1 MAALSFLEAI
11 DAGVFHLE
19 RPGAVGVGPVRLYPI
34 QREFFREVFDTYIDG
49 TRRYRQAAYCVPKKF
64 GKSASASLAG
74 AWHLLFDETE
84 RNREIYSLAG
94 DHDQALITMRGAQKI
109 IQKLATVRADDRQ
122 ADPTARS

>member
-49 TRRYRQAAYCVPKKF
+49 TRRYRKRRTASQR
-64 GKSASASLAG
+64 SSASLHRHP
-74 AWHLLFDETE
+74 W
-84 RNREIYSLAG
+84 LAHG
-94 DHDQALITMRGAQKI
+94 ICCSMRQSA
-109 IQKLATVRADDRQ
+109 
-122 ADPTARS
+122 TARFIR